1 MMNKVPQNSLVGH
14 QQNPSDGYLN
24 SAFAVISHP
33 FKFVGNFVGRA
44 GYTVTLTL
52 LAGNVFTL

>member
-33 FKFVGNFVGRA
+33 FKCVSPQPQEEL
-44 GYTVTLTL
+44 VTLL
-52 LAGNVFTL
+52 H

>member
-24 SAFAVISHP
+24 SAFAVISHA
-33 FKFVGNFVGRA
+33 FKFVSPKESQPQEEL
-44 GYTVTLTL
+44 VTLRDT
-52 LAGNVFTL
+52 VSW